1 MERWRPR
8 GVYALLLSDKA
19 RIRIIRADL
28 YMVPFVKPGTALS
41 PLSTLTHL
49 ILTITC
55 RVGPIVILS
64 DYKQLI
70 PGREPV
76 EGKAVLGARPPGS
89 RV

>member
-1 MERWRPR
+1 M
-8 GVYALLLSDKA
+8 
-19 RIRIIRADL
+19 RADL
-28 YMVPFVKPGTALS
+28 YVVPFVKPGAALS

-55 RVGPIVILS
+55 RVGPTVTLS

-70 PGREPV
+70 PGCEPV
-76 EGKAVLGARPPGS
+76 EGKAVLGARLPGS